1 MLNLIL
7 KNASHLEDYID
18 QLKEKYPDKIYVTI
32 RTIKGISA
40 SRKEY
45 FARIGEFAEEMGYNK
60 KEMHEFIKDNVLPSV
75 TSNIKFIQ
83 DENGLNSTSTTVLNE
98 EGYTKLLLVTEQFIL
113 SKLDKII

>member
-32 RTIKGISA
+32 RNIKGIDA

-45 FARIGEFAEEMGYNK
+45 FARIANFGEKMGYNRI
-60 KEMHEFIKDNVLPSV
+60 EMHDFVKQNILPDIVKNEQFCKSPQGV
-75 TSNIKFIQ
+75 G
-83 DENGLNSTSTTVLNE
+83 ELSTTVLNE
-98 EGYTKLLLVTEQFIL
+98 AGYTKLLLSIEEYMRDKVD
-113 SKLDKII
+113 KLI